1 MFIKRSVMAI
11 STFATAVALSGCIH
25 QVVTAPV
32 QVAGQGAQTTGQ
44 TAGQAAQVVTPGD
57 SSSLAAKPGFQANAY
72 SSQSKASASSTDSGT
87 ASVKKTQRNNP

>member
-11 STFATAVALSGCIH
+11 STFATAAALSGCIH

-32 QVAGQGAQTTGQ
+32 QVAGQGAQTAGQ

-57 SSSLAAKPGFQANAY
+57 SSSLAPEARFQANAY
-72 SSQSKASASSTDSGT
+72 SSQSKATANSTESGT
-87 ASVKKTQRNNP
+87 ARVKKIQRNNP